1 MIRLNVILLTCLLP
15 ILSAVNAEER
25 MISKAELTD
34 RVLGFWNGQLLG
46 NYIGFPFENLYSEDA
61 IPVLVER
68 IYTADY
74 EGEVQL
80 KINNNDPV
88 SYTHL
93 TLPTILLV

>member
-46 NYIGFPFENLYSEDA
+46 NYIGFLLKNL
-61 IPVLVER
+61 L
-68 IYTADY
+68 
-74 EGEVQL
+74 
-80 KINNNDPV
+80 
-88 SYTHL
+88 
-93 TLPTILLV
+93 